1 MHIGNVFPI
10 PENILTQMHKRI
22 FNFIWQNK
30 NMEPV
35 GRKTIFL
42 QKEKRG
48 LNMKELEVRNLS
60 MRLKHFL
67 NLKQHEQ

>member
-1 MHIGNVFPI
+1 MYFQSQKT
-10 PENILTQMHKRI
+10 TQMLKKI
-22 FNFIWQNK
+22 LNALWQSRNI
-30 NMEPV
+30 EPV

-48 LNMKELEVRNLS
+48 LNIKELEVHNLS

-67 NLKQHEQ
+67 NLKELEQ

>member
-1 MHIGNVFPI
+1 
-10 PENILTQMHKRI
+10 
-22 FNFIWQNK
+22 
-30 NMEPV
+30 MEPV

-48 LNMKELEVRNLS
+48 LNMKELEVRNLF

-67 NLKQHEQ
+67 NLKEHEQ